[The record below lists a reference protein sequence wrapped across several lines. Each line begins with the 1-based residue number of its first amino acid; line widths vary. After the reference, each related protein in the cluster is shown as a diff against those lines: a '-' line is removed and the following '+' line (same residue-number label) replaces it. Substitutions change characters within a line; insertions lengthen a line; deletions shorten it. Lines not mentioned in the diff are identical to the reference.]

1 MFPKNFRISSSQF
14 RKMLV
19 LDIVSISIMV
29 VPQIS
34 SLGAGKD
41 GIFAIIFGAF
51 LALIYSLLMWYLTK
65 RANGNYITYS
75 KETVGSFITFV
86 FGILYIV
93 KFFILCIFVFNLFT
107 DIIKGTLLPNTNHK
121 IVLLFLILVT
131 LYLASKE
138 VEVRARLTEFLYLI
152 ILLPVVL
159 LLLFGIPKLYIPNL
173 LPVLTSD
180 LTSIAKTGFSVF
192 LTYSAAEFILFEL
205 ALVNREDKN
214 NKKDIIHAIVVSTII
229 NLIFF
234 IMVVGLLGIYS
245 TNQTTWS
252 TIVVM
257 QLLEV
262 PGGFIQRLDAVI
274 LAFWMLSIFFISSSL
289 LYHMSNIAQHI
300 TNSKK
305 RTYYLIAFAI
315 LIFLA
320 CMKPVKLEIVLSYL
334 NKYLIYIGVPQSLLM
349 PLIVFGVD
357 KLRSR
362 KGMNHES

>member
-1 MFPKNFRISSSQF
+1 MFPRNYKISSTQF

-29 VPQIS
+29 VPQIA

-41 GIFAIIFGAF
+41 GLLAIIFGAI
-51 LALIYSLLMWYLTK
+51 LALIYSLFLLYLTK
-65 RANGNYITYS
+65 RANGDYVTYS

-93 KFFILCIFVFNLFT
+93 KFFILCIFVFNLFAN
-107 DIIKGTLLPNTNHK
+107 IINETLLPNTNHK

-152 ILLPVVL
+152 ILLPLVL
-159 LLLFGIPKLYIPNL
+159 LLLFGLPKLYIPNL

-180 LTSIAKTGFSVF
+180 LKSIAGAGFSVF
-192 LTYSAAEFILFEL
+192 LTYSATEFILFEA
-205 ALVNREDKN
+205 ALVNREDKK
-214 NKKDIIHAIVVSTII
+214 NKKNIIQAIVVSTII
-229 NLIFF
+229 NLVFF
-234 IMVVGLLGIYS
+234 IMVVGLIGINS
-245 TNQTTWS
+245 TNQKTWS

-289 LYHMSNIAQHI
+289 LFHISNIAQHI

-305 RTYYLIAFAI
+305 RYFYLIAFAV
-315 LIFLA
+315 LIFLV
-320 CMKPVKLEIVLSYL
+320 CMKPIKMDIVLGYL

-349 PLIVFGVD
+349 PLIVFGID
-357 KLRSR
+357 KIKSG
-362 KGMNHES
+362 KGK